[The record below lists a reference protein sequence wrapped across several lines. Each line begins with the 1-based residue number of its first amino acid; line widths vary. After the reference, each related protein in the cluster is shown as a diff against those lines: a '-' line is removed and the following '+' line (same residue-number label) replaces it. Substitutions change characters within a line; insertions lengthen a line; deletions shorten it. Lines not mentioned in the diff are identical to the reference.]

1 MADQEHEKQPA
12 PPADADGKSSL
23 HNEAEAERLAKS
35 AAKRRTLINW
45 MRVIALLFAG
55 FFFLSQCG
63 MSKHQAIAKIV
74 ESCIQNVPA
83 APKWQ
88 ADLKQRGLQDP
99 NGKLVAQY
107 CVCMWK
113 EPLNRL
119 GVNQIRSFATIS
131 SEERLRLLGGE
142 EAFTARDTQCI
153 ADLKAD

>member
-12 PPADADGKSSL
+12 PPAEADDKSSL

-88 ADLKQRGLQDP
+88 ADLKARGLEGQGD
-99 NGKLVAQY
+99 KVIADY
-107 CVCMWK
+107 CTCMW
-113 EPLNRL
+113 ERPLDKL
-119 GVNQIRSFATIS
+119 SDKQIRSFSKIS
-131 SEERLRLLGGE
+131 AQEQLKLLGGADAFE
-142 EAFTARDTQCI
+142 ERDRQCV
-153 ADLKAD
+153 ANLKVR

>member
-1 MADQEHEKQPA
+1 MADQAPEKQPA

-23 HNEAEAERLAKS
+23 HNEAETGRLAKS

-88 ADLKQRGLQDP
+88 ADLKQRGLQAPD
-99 NGKLVAQY
+99 GKLVAQY
-107 CVCMWK
+107 CV
-113 EPLNRL
+113 
-119 GVNQIRSFATIS
+119 
-131 SEERLRLLGGE
+131 
-142 EAFTARDTQCI
+142 
-153 ADLKAD
+153 